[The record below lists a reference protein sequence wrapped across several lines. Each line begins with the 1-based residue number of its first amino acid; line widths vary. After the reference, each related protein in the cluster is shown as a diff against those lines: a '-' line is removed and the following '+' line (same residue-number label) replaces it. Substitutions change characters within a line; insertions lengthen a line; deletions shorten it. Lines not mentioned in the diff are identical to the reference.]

1 MNVARDAAKAS
12 GVAVAAGF
20 DVLLFVVFVVLV
32 QSAADKANSSNDEST
47 SERIISQ
54 SPRRIDLGKAAAV

>member
-47 SERIISQ
+47 SERIIS
-54 SPRRIDLGKAAAV
+54 